1 MDKKRAKKEIDDLTR
16 VLEGHNY
23 KYYVL
28 DDPEM
33 SDAEYDELF
42 RRLEKIEEQY
52 PELVIPESPTQRVG
66 ADPSKEFGS
75 ISHTIPLLSLANAMN
90 ENELRDFD
98 VSVKKILEFEG
109 EVEYVAEPK
118 LDGLAVELVYEKG
131 RFVSGSTRG
140 DGVTGEDITTN
151 LRTVKSIP
159 LRLRAGNTKIPSLL
173 EVRGEVFL
181 SIKSFRELNEH
192 QEEKGDKLFSNPRNA
207 AAGSLRQ
214 LDPKITASRPLS
226 ILCYGVG
233 ATEGFNSE
241 NHWDTLNRLKELGF
255 PVPVHGKLCSG
266 IEEAIEYF
274 REMEKVRDN
283 LEFEIDGIVLKV
295 NDLSLQDRL
304 GARAR
309 SPRWAIA
316 GKFKPQQETT
326 VIISIS
332 VQVGRTGA
340 LTPVAELEPV
350 NVGGVIVKRAT
361 LHNQDE
367 IDRKDVR
374 EGDRV
379 IIQRAGDVI
388 PEVVSVIK
396 SKRKR
401 ASKPYHIPAECP
413 VCGATVKRLPGEA
426 VHSCQ
431 NRSCP
436 AQLKESIK
444 HFASKGA
451 MDIDGLGDKLIEALV
466 DKELIRNV
474 SDLYTLTLE
483 QLSSMERMADKSGQN
498 ILSSLD
504 KSRDTTLGRFL
515 YALGIR
521 HVGEQTGRV
530 LADEFKDFESIRNAE
545 VDSLESIE
553 GVGPIVAKSVRNF
566 FREEKNK
573 NTIDRLFKLGIKLS
587 SVSEKTSD
595 VLKGLTFVI
604 TGTFEKRNRQEMK
617 ERIQLAGGKVSSS
630 VSKMTDY
637 LVAGENAGS
646 KLKRANE
653 LGVNL
658 ISENELSLLITD
670 SIKSDE

>member
-1 MDKKRAKKEIDDLTR
+1 MDKKRAKKEIGELTK

-28 DDPEM
+28 DEPTL
-33 SDAEYDELF
+33 SDAEYDRLF
-42 RRLEKIEEQY
+42 RQLEELEADH

-66 ADPSKEFGS
+66 AEPSKEFGS
-75 ISHTIPLLSLANAMN
+75 VKHTIPLLSLANAMD

-109 EVEYVAEPK
+109 EVEYAAEPK
-118 LDGLAVELVYEKG
+118 LDGLAVELVYENGK
-131 RFVSGSTRG
+131 FVSGSTRG

-159 LRLRAGNTKIPSLL
+159 LRLRAGITKIPSLL

-192 QEEKGDKLFSNPRNA
+192 QEVKGDKLFANPRNA

-233 ATEGFNSE
+233 ATEGFNSG
-241 NHWDTLNRLKELGF
+241 NHWETLNRLKELGF
-255 PVPVHGKLCSG
+255 PVTVHGKLCNG

-274 REMEKVRDN
+274 REMEKVRDK

-295 NDLSLQDRL
+295 NDLSFQDRL

-326 VIISIS
+326 LIISIS

-396 SKRKR
+396 SKRNR

-426 VHSCQ
+426 VHTCQ

-553 GVGPIVAKSVRNF
+553 GVGPIVARSVRNF
-566 FREEKNK
+566 FRDGKNK
-573 NTIDRLFKLGIKLS
+573 YTIKRLFQLGIKF
-587 SVSEKTSD
+587 SEIPEKRSD

-617 ERIQLAGGKVSSS
+617 GIIQSAGGKVSSS

-646 KLKRANE
+646 KLKKANE

-658 ISENELSLLITD
+658 ISENKLSLLIRD
-670 SIKSDE
+670 SIKPDE

>member
-1 MDKKRAKKEIDDLTR
+1 MDKKRAKKEIGELTK

-28 DDPEM
+28 DEPTL
-33 SDAEYDELF
+33 SDTEYDRLF
-42 RRLEKIEEQY
+42 RQLEELEADH

-66 ADPSKEFGS
+66 AEPSKEFGS
-75 ISHTIPLLSLANAMN
+75 VKHTIPLLSLANAMD

-109 EVEYVAEPK
+109 EVEYAAEPK
-118 LDGLAVELVYEKG
+118 LDGLAVELVYENGK
-131 RFVSGSTRG
+131 FVSGSTRG

-159 LRLRAGNTKIPSLL
+159 LRLRAGITKIPSLL

-192 QEEKGDKLFSNPRNA
+192 QEVKGDKLFANPRNA

-214 LDPKITASRPLS
+214 LDPKITTSRPLS

-233 ATEGFNSE
+233 ATEGFNSG
-241 NHWDTLNRLKELGF
+241 NHWETLNRLKELGF
-255 PVPVHGKLCSG
+255 PVTVHGKLCNG

-274 REMEKVRDN
+274 REMEKVRDK

-295 NDLSLQDRL
+295 NDLSFQDRL

-326 VIISIS
+326 LIISIS

-426 VHSCQ
+426 VHTCQ

-530 LADEFKDFESIRNAE
+530 LADEFKDFESIKNAE

-566 FREEKNK
+566 FRDGKNK
-573 NTIDRLFKLGIKLS
+573 YTIKRLFQLGIKF
-587 SVSEKTSD
+587 SEIPEKRSD

-617 ERIQLAGGKVSSS
+617 GIIQSAGGKVSSS
-630 VSKMTDY
+630 VSKKTDY

-646 KLKRANE
+646 KLKKANE

-658 ISENELSLLITD
+658 ISENKLSLLIRD
-670 SIKSDE
+670 SIKPDE

>member
-1 MDKKRAKKEIDDLTR
+1 MDKKRAKKEIGELTK

-28 DDPEM
+28 DEPTL
-33 SDAEYDELF
+33 SDAEYDRLF
-42 RRLEKIEEQY
+42 RQLEELEADH

-66 ADPSKEFGS
+66 AEPSKEFGS
-75 ISHTIPLLSLANAMN
+75 VKHTIPLLSLANAMD
-90 ENELRDFD
+90 EKELRDFD

-109 EVEYVAEPK
+109 EVEYAAEPK
-118 LDGLAVELVYEKG
+118 LDGLAVELVYENGK
-131 RFVSGSTRG
+131 FVSGSTRG

-159 LRLRAGNTKIPSLL
+159 LRLRAGSTKIPSLL

-192 QEEKGDKLFSNPRNA
+192 QEVKGDKLFANPRNA

-233 ATEGFNSE
+233 ATEGFNSG
-241 NHWDTLNRLKELGF
+241 NHWETLNRLKELGF
-255 PVPVHGKLCSG
+255 PVTVHGKLCNG

-274 REMEKVRDN
+274 REMEKVRDK

-295 NDLSLQDRL
+295 NDLSFQDRL

-326 VIISIS
+326 LIISIS

-401 ASKPYHIPAECP
+401 ASKPYHIPDECP

-426 VHSCQ
+426 VHGCQ

-530 LADEFKDFESIRNAE
+530 LADEYKDFESIKNAE
-545 VDSLESIE
+545 TDSLESVE

-566 FREEKNK
+566 FREGKNK
-573 NTIDRLFKLGIKLS
+573 NTVKRLFQLGIKF
-587 SVSEKTSD
+587 SEIPEKRSD

-617 ERIQLAGGKVSSS
+617 GIIQSAGGKVSSS

-646 KLKRANE
+646 KLQKANE

-658 ISENELSLLITD
+658 ISENKLSLLIRD

>member
-1 MDKKRAKKEIDDLTR
+1 MDKKRAKKEIGELTK

-28 DDPEM
+28 DEPTL
-33 SDAEYDELF
+33 SDAEYDRLF
-42 RRLEKIEEQY
+42 RQLEELEADH

-66 ADPSKEFGS
+66 AEPSKEFGS
-75 ISHTIPLLSLANAMN
+75 VKHTIPLLSLANAMD

-109 EVEYVAEPK
+109 EVEYAAEPK
-118 LDGLAVELVYEKG
+118 LDGLAVELVYENGK
-131 RFVSGSTRG
+131 FVSGSTRG

-159 LRLRAGNTKIPSLL
+159 LRLRAGITKIPSLL

-192 QEEKGDKLFSNPRNA
+192 QEVKGDKLFANPRNA

-214 LDPKITASRPLS
+214 LDPKITTSRPLS

-233 ATEGFNSE
+233 ATEGFNSG
-241 NHWDTLNRLKELGF
+241 NHWETLNRLKELGF
-255 PVPVHGKLCSG
+255 PVTVHGKLCNG

-274 REMEKVRDN
+274 REMEKVRDK

-295 NDLSLQDRL
+295 NDLSFQDRL

-326 VIISIS
+326 LIISIS

-566 FREEKNK
+566 FRDGKNK
-573 NTIDRLFKLGIKLS
+573 YTIKRLFQLGIKF
-587 SVSEKTSD
+587 SEIPEKRSD

-604 TGTFEKRNRQEMK
+604 TGRFENQSRQEMK
-617 ERIQLAGGKVSSS
+617 GIIQSAGGKVSSS
-630 VSKMTDY
+630 VSKKTDY

-646 KLKRANE
+646 KLKKANE

-658 ISENELSLLITD
+658 ISENKLSLLIRD
-670 SIKSDE
+670 SIKPDE

>member
-1 MDKKRAKKEIDDLTR
+1 MDKKRAKKEIGELTK

-28 DDPEM
+28 DEPTL
-33 SDAEYDELF
+33 SDAEYDRLF
-42 RRLEKIEEQY
+42 RQLEELEADH

-66 ADPSKEFGS
+66 AEPSKEFGS
-75 ISHTIPLLSLANAMN
+75 VKHTIPLLSLANAMD

-109 EVEYVAEPK
+109 EVEYAAEPK
-118 LDGLAVELVYEKG
+118 LDGLAVELVYENGK
-131 RFVSGSTRG
+131 FVSGSTRG

-159 LRLRAGNTKIPSLL
+159 LRLRAGSTKIPSLL

-192 QEEKGDKLFSNPRNA
+192 QEVKGDKLFANPRNA

-233 ATEGFNSE
+233 ATEGFNSG
-241 NHWDTLNRLKELGF
+241 NHWETLNRLKELGF
-255 PVPVHGKLCSG
+255 PVTVHGKLCNE

-274 REMEKVRDN
+274 REMEKVRDK

-295 NDLSLQDRL
+295 NDLSFQDRL

-326 VIISIS
+326 LIISIS

-396 SKRKR
+396 SKRNR

-426 VHSCQ
+426 VHTCQ

-504 KSRDTTLGRFL
+504 KSRDTTFGRFL

-553 GVGPIVAKSVRNF
+553 GVGPIVARSVRNF
-566 FREEKNK
+566 FCDGKNK
-573 NTIDRLFKLGIKLS
+573 YTIKRLFQLGIKF
-587 SVSEKTSD
+587 SEIPEKRSD

-617 ERIQLAGGKVSSS
+617 GIIQSAGGKVSSS
-630 VSKMTDY
+630 VSKKTDY

-646 KLKRANE
+646 KLKKANE

-658 ISENELSLLITD
+658 ISENKLSLLIRD
-670 SIKSDE
+670 SIKPDE

>member
-1 MDKKRAKKEIDDLTR
+1 MDKKRAKKEIGELTK

-28 DDPEM
+28 DEPTL
-33 SDAEYDELF
+33 SDAEYDRLF
-42 RRLEKIEEQY
+42 RQLEELEADH

-66 ADPSKEFGS
+66 AEPSKEFGS
-75 ISHTIPLLSLANAMN
+75 VKHTIPLLSLANAMD

-109 EVEYVAEPK
+109 EVEYAAEPK
-118 LDGLAVELVYEKG
+118 LDGLAVELVYENGK
-131 RFVSGSTRG
+131 FVSGSTRG

-159 LRLRAGNTKIPSLL
+159 LRLRAGITKIPSLL

-192 QEEKGDKLFSNPRNA
+192 QEVKGDKLFANPRNA

-233 ATEGFNSE
+233 ATEGFNSG
-241 NHWDTLNRLKELGF
+241 NHWETLNRLKELGF
-255 PVPVHGKLCSG
+255 PVTVHGKLCNG

-274 REMEKVRDN
+274 REMEKVRDK

-295 NDLSLQDRL
+295 NDLSFQDRL

-326 VIISIS
+326 LIISIS

-396 SKRKR
+396 SKRNR

-426 VHSCQ
+426 VHTCQ

-504 KSRDTTLGRFL
+504 KSRDTTFGRFL

-553 GVGPIVAKSVRNF
+553 GVGPIVARSVRNF
-566 FREEKNK
+566 FCDGKNK
-573 NTIDRLFKLGIKLS
+573 YTIKRLFQLGIKF
-587 SVSEKTSD
+587 SEIPEKRSD

-617 ERIQLAGGKVSSS
+617 GIIQSAGGKVSSS

-646 KLKRANE
+646 KLQKANE

-658 ISENELSLLITD
+658 ISENKLSLLIRD
-670 SIKSDE
+670 SIKPDE

>member
-1 MDKKRAKKEIDDLTR
+1 MDKKRAKKEIGELTK

-28 DDPEM
+28 DEPTL
-33 SDAEYDELF
+33 SDTEYDRLF
-42 RRLEKIEEQY
+42 RQLEELEADH

-66 ADPSKEFGS
+66 AEPSKEFGS
-75 ISHTIPLLSLANAMN
+75 VKHTIPLLSLANAMD

-109 EVEYVAEPK
+109 EVEYAAEPK
-118 LDGLAVELVYEKG
+118 LDGLAVELVYENGK
-131 RFVSGSTRG
+131 FVSGSTRG

-159 LRLRAGNTKIPSLL
+159 LRLRAGITKIPSLL

-192 QEEKGDKLFSNPRNA
+192 QEVKGDKLFANPRNA

-233 ATEGFNSE
+233 ATEGFNSG
-241 NHWDTLNRLKELGF
+241 NHWETLNRLKELGF
-255 PVPVHGKLCSG
+255 PVTVHGKLCNG

-274 REMEKVRDN
+274 REMEKVRDK

-295 NDLSLQDRL
+295 NDLSFQDRL

-326 VIISIS
+326 LIISIS

-553 GVGPIVAKSVRNF
+553 GVGPIVARSVRNF
-566 FREEKNK
+566 FCDGKNK
-573 NTIDRLFKLGIKLS
+573 YTIKRLFQLGIKF
-587 SVSEKTSD
+587 SEIPEKRSD

-604 TGTFEKRNRQEMK
+604 TGRFENQSRQEMK
-617 ERIQLAGGKVSSS
+617 GIIQSAGGKVSSS

-646 KLKRANE
+646 KLKKANE

-658 ISENELSLLITD
+658 ISENKLSLLIRD
-670 SIKSDE
+670 SIKPDE

>member
-1 MDKKRAKKEIDDLTR
+1 MDKKRAKKEIGELTK

-28 DDPEM
+28 DEPTL
-33 SDAEYDELF
+33 SDAEYDRLF
-42 RRLEKIEEQY
+42 RQLEELEADH

-66 ADPSKEFGS
+66 AEPSKEFGS
-75 ISHTIPLLSLANAMN
+75 VKHTIPLLSLANAMD

-109 EVEYVAEPK
+109 EVEYAAEPK
-118 LDGLAVELVYEKG
+118 LDGLAVELVYENGK
-131 RFVSGSTRG
+131 FVSGSTRG

-159 LRLRAGNTKIPSLL
+159 LRLRAGITKIPSLL

-192 QEEKGDKLFSNPRNA
+192 QEVKGDKLFANPRNA

-233 ATEGFNSE
+233 ATEGFNSG
-241 NHWDTLNRLKELGF
+241 NHWETLNRLKELGF
-255 PVPVHGKLCSG
+255 PVTVHGKLCNG

-274 REMEKVRDN
+274 REMEKVRDK

-295 NDLSLQDRL
+295 NDLSFQDRL

-326 VIISIS
+326 LIISIS

-396 SKRKR
+396 SKRNR

-426 VHSCQ
+426 VHTCQ

-553 GVGPIVAKSVRNF
+553 GVGPIVARSVRNF
-566 FREEKNK
+566 FCDGKNK
-573 NTIDRLFKLGIKLS
+573 YTIKRLFQLGIKF
-587 SVSEKTSD
+587 SEIPEKRSD

-604 TGTFEKRNRQEMK
+604 TGRFENQSRQEMK
-617 ERIQLAGGKVSSS
+617 GIIQSAGGKVSSS

-646 KLKRANE
+646 KLQKANE

-658 ISENELSLLITD
+658 ISENKLSLLIRD
-670 SIKSDE
+670 SIKPDE

>member
-1 MDKKRAKKEIDDLTR
+1 MDKKRAKKEIGELTK

-28 DDPEM
+28 DEPTL
-33 SDAEYDELF
+33 SDTEYDRLF
-42 RRLEKIEEQY
+42 RQLEELEADH

-66 ADPSKEFGS
+66 AEPSKEFGS
-75 ISHTIPLLSLANAMN
+75 VKHTIPLLSLANAMD

-109 EVEYVAEPK
+109 EVEYAAEPK
-118 LDGLAVELVYEKG
+118 LDGLAVELVYENGK
-131 RFVSGSTRG
+131 FVSGSTRG

-159 LRLRAGNTKIPSLL
+159 LRLRAGITKIPSLL

-192 QEEKGDKLFSNPRNA
+192 QEVKGDKLFANPRNA

-233 ATEGFNSE
+233 ATEGFNSG
-241 NHWDTLNRLKELGF
+241 NHWETLNRLKELGF
-255 PVPVHGKLCSG
+255 PVTVHGKLCNG

-274 REMEKVRDN
+274 REMEKVRDK

-295 NDLSLQDRL
+295 NDLSFQDRL

-326 VIISIS
+326 LIISIS

-530 LADEFKDFESIRNAE
+530 LADEFKDFESIKNAE

-566 FREEKNK
+566 FRDGKNK
-573 NTIDRLFKLGIKLS
+573 YTIKRLFQLGIKF
-587 SVSEKTSD
+587 SEIPEKRSD

-604 TGTFEKRNRQEMK
+604 TGRFENQSRQEMK
-617 ERIQLAGGKVSSS
+617 GIIQSAGGKVSSS
-630 VSKMTDY
+630 VSKKTDY

-646 KLKRANE
+646 KLKKANE

-658 ISENELSLLITD
+658 ISENKLSLLIRD
-670 SIKSDE
+670 SIKPDE

>member
-1 MDKKRAKKEIDDLTR
+1 MDKKRAKKEIGELTK

-28 DDPEM
+28 DEPTL
-33 SDAEYDELF
+33 SDTEYDRLF
-42 RRLEKIEEQY
+42 RQLEELEADH

-66 ADPSKEFGS
+66 AEPSKEFGS
-75 ISHTIPLLSLANAMN
+75 VKHTIPLLSLANAMD

-109 EVEYVAEPK
+109 EVEYAAEPK
-118 LDGLAVELVYEKG
+118 LDGLAVELVYENGK
-131 RFVSGSTRG
+131 FVSGSTRG

-159 LRLRAGNTKIPSLL
+159 LRLRAGITKIPSLL

-192 QEEKGDKLFSNPRNA
+192 QEVKGDKLFANPRNA

-233 ATEGFNSE
+233 ATEGFNSG
-241 NHWDTLNRLKELGF
+241 NHWETLNRLKELGF
-255 PVPVHGKLCSG
+255 PVTVHGKLCNG

-274 REMEKVRDN
+274 REMEKVRDK

-295 NDLSLQDRL
+295 NDLSFQDRL

-326 VIISIS
+326 LIISIS

-530 LADEFKDFESIRNAE
+530 LADEFKDFESIKNAE

-566 FREEKNK
+566 FRDGKNK
-573 NTIDRLFKLGIKLS
+573 YTIKRLFQLGIKF
-587 SVSEKTSD
+587 SEIPEKRSD

-617 ERIQLAGGKVSSS
+617 GIIQSAGGKVSSS

-646 KLKRANE
+646 KLKKANE

-658 ISENELSLLITD
+658 ISENKLSLLIRD
-670 SIKSDE
+670 SIKPDE

>member
-1 MDKKRAKKEIDDLTR
+1 MDKKRAKKEIGELTK

-28 DDPEM
+28 DEPTL
-33 SDAEYDELF
+33 SDTEYDRLF
-42 RRLEKIEEQY
+42 RQLEELEADH

-66 ADPSKEFGS
+66 AEPSKEFGS
-75 ISHTIPLLSLANAMN
+75 VKHTIPLLSLANAMD

-109 EVEYVAEPK
+109 EVEYAAEPK
-118 LDGLAVELVYEKG
+118 LDGLAVELVYENGK
-131 RFVSGSTRG
+131 FVSGSTRG

-159 LRLRAGNTKIPSLL
+159 LRLRAGITKIPSLL

-192 QEEKGDKLFSNPRNA
+192 QEVKGDKLFANPRNA

-214 LDPKITASRPLS
+214 LDPKITTSRPLS

-233 ATEGFNSE
+233 ATEGFNSG
-241 NHWDTLNRLKELGF
+241 NHWETLNRLKELGF
-255 PVPVHGKLCSG
+255 PVTVHGKLCNG

-274 REMEKVRDN
+274 REMEKVRDK

-295 NDLSLQDRL
+295 NDLSFQDRL

-326 VIISIS
+326 LIISIS

-530 LADEFKDFESIRNAE
+530 LADEFKDFESIKNAE

-566 FREEKNK
+566 FRDGKNK
-573 NTIDRLFKLGIKLS
+573 YTIKRLFQLGIKF
-587 SVSEKTSD
+587 SEIPEKRSD

-617 ERIQLAGGKVSSS
+617 GIIQSAGGKVSSS
-630 VSKMTDY
+630 VSKKTDY

-646 KLKRANE
+646 KLKKANE

-658 ISENELSLLITD
+658 ISENKLSLLIRD
-670 SIKSDE
+670 SIKPDE

>member
-1 MDKKRAKKEIDDLTR
+1 MDKKRAKKEIGELTK

-28 DDPEM
+28 DEPTL
-33 SDAEYDELF
+33 SDTEYDRLF
-42 RRLEKIEEQY
+42 RQLEELEADH

-66 ADPSKEFGS
+66 AEPSKEFGS
-75 ISHTIPLLSLANAMN
+75 VKHTIPLLSLANAMD

-109 EVEYVAEPK
+109 EVEYAAEPK
-118 LDGLAVELVYEKG
+118 LDGLAVELVYENGK
-131 RFVSGSTRG
+131 FVSGSTRG

-159 LRLRAGNTKIPSLL
+159 LRLRAGITKIPSLL

-192 QEEKGDKLFSNPRNA
+192 QEVKGDKLFANPRNA

-214 LDPKITASRPLS
+214 LDPKITTSRPLS

-233 ATEGFNSE
+233 ATEGFNSG
-241 NHWDTLNRLKELGF
+241 NHWETLNRLKELGF
-255 PVPVHGKLCSG
+255 PVTVHGKLCNG

-274 REMEKVRDN
+274 REMEKVRDK

-295 NDLSLQDRL
+295 NDLSFQDRL

-326 VIISIS
+326 LIISIS

-396 SKRKR
+396 SKRNR

-426 VHSCQ
+426 VHTCQ

-553 GVGPIVAKSVRNF
+553 GVGPIVARSVRNF
-566 FREEKNK
+566 FCDGKNK
-573 NTIDRLFKLGIKLS
+573 YTIKRLFQLGIKF
-587 SVSEKTSD
+587 SEIPEKRSD

-604 TGTFEKRNRQEMK
+604 TGRFENQSRQEMK
-617 ERIQLAGGKVSSS
+617 GIIQSAGGKVSSS
-630 VSKMTDY
+630 VSKKTDY

-646 KLKRANE
+646 KLKKANE

-658 ISENELSLLITD
+658 ISENKLSLLIRD
-670 SIKSDE
+670 SIKPDE

>member
-1 MDKKRAKKEIDDLTR
+1 MDKKRAKKEIGELTK

-28 DDPEM
+28 DEPTL
-33 SDAEYDELF
+33 SDTEYDRLF
-42 RRLEKIEEQY
+42 RQLEELEADH

-66 ADPSKEFGS
+66 AEPSKEFGS
-75 ISHTIPLLSLANAMN
+75 VKHTIPLLSLANAMD

-109 EVEYVAEPK
+109 EVEYAAEPK
-118 LDGLAVELVYEKG
+118 LDGLAVELVYENGK
-131 RFVSGSTRG
+131 FVSGSTRG

-159 LRLRAGNTKIPSLL
+159 LRLRAGITKIPSLL

-192 QEEKGDKLFSNPRNA
+192 QEVKGDKLFANPRNA

-233 ATEGFNSE
+233 ATEGFNSG
-241 NHWDTLNRLKELGF
+241 NHWETLNRLKELGF
-255 PVPVHGKLCSG
+255 PVTVHGKLCNG

-274 REMEKVRDN
+274 REMEKVRDK

-295 NDLSLQDRL
+295 NDLSFQDRL

-326 VIISIS
+326 LIISIS

-396 SKRKR
+396 SKRNR

-426 VHSCQ
+426 VHTCQ

-553 GVGPIVAKSVRNF
+553 GVGPIVARSVRNF
-566 FREEKNK
+566 FRDGKNK
-573 NTIDRLFKLGIKLS
+573 YTIKRLFQLGIKF
-587 SVSEKTSD
+587 SEIPEKRSD

-617 ERIQLAGGKVSSS
+617 GIIQSAGGKVSSS
-630 VSKMTDY
+630 VSKKTDY

-646 KLKRANE
+646 KLKKANE

-658 ISENELSLLITD
+658 ISENKLSLLIRD
-670 SIKSDE
+670 SIKPDE

>member
-1 MDKKRAKKEIDDLTR
+1 MDKKRAKKEIGELTK

-28 DDPEM
+28 DEPTL
-33 SDAEYDELF
+33 SDAEYDRLF
-42 RRLEKIEEQY
+42 RQLEELEADH

-66 ADPSKEFGS
+66 AEPSKEFGS
-75 ISHTIPLLSLANAMN
+75 VKHTIPLLSLANAMD

-109 EVEYVAEPK
+109 EVEYAAEPK
-118 LDGLAVELVYEKG
+118 LDGLAVELVYENGK
-131 RFVSGSTRG
+131 FVSGSTRG

-159 LRLRAGNTKIPSLL
+159 LRLRAGITKIPSLL

-192 QEEKGDKLFSNPRNA
+192 QEVKGDKLFANPRNA

-214 LDPKITASRPLS
+214 LDPKITTSRPLS

-233 ATEGFNSE
+233 ATEGFNSG
-241 NHWDTLNRLKELGF
+241 NHWETLNRLKELGF
-255 PVPVHGKLCSG
+255 PVTVHGKLCNG

-274 REMEKVRDN
+274 REMEKVRDK

-295 NDLSLQDRL
+295 NDLSFQDRL

-326 VIISIS
+326 LIISIS

-530 LADEFKDFESIRNAE
+530 LADEFKDFESIKNAE

-566 FREEKNK
+566 FRDGKNK
-573 NTIDRLFKLGIKLS
+573 YTIKRLFQLGIKF
-587 SVSEKTSD
+587 SEIPEKRSD

-604 TGTFEKRNRQEMK
+604 TGRFENQSRQEMK
-617 ERIQLAGGKVSSS
+617 GIIQSAGGKVSSS
-630 VSKMTDY
+630 VSKKTDY

-646 KLKRANE
+646 KLKKANE

-658 ISENELSLLITD
+658 ISENKLSLLIRD
-670 SIKSDE
+670 SIKPDE

>member
-530 LADEFKDFESIRNAE
+530 LADEFVDFESIKNAE

-553 GVGPIVAKSVRNF
+553 GVGPIVAKSVWNF

-595 VLKGLTFVI
+595 VLRGLIFVI

-670 SIKSDE
+670 SIKSD

>member
-1 MDKKRAKKEIDDLTR
+1 MDKKRAKKEIGELTK

-28 DDPEM
+28 DEPTL
-33 SDAEYDELF
+33 SDTEYDRLF
-42 RRLEKIEEQY
+42 RQLEELEADH

-66 ADPSKEFGS
+66 AEPSKEFGS
-75 ISHTIPLLSLANAMN
+75 VKHTIPLLSLANAMD

-109 EVEYVAEPK
+109 EVEYAAEPK
-118 LDGLAVELVYEKG
+118 LDGLAVELVYENGK
-131 RFVSGSTRG
+131 FVSGSTRG

-159 LRLRAGNTKIPSLL
+159 LRLRAGITKIPSLL

-192 QEEKGDKLFSNPRNA
+192 QEVKGDKLFANPRNA

-214 LDPKITASRPLS
+214 LDPKITTSRPLS

-233 ATEGFNSE
+233 ATEGFNSG
-241 NHWDTLNRLKELGF
+241 NHWETLNRLKELGF
-255 PVPVHGKLCSG
+255 PVTVHGKLCNG

-274 REMEKVRDN
+274 REMEKVRDK

-295 NDLSLQDRL
+295 NDLSFQDRL

-326 VIISIS
+326 LIISIS

-396 SKRKR
+396 SKRNR

-566 FREEKNK
+566 FRDGKNK
-573 NTIDRLFKLGIKLS
+573 YTIKRLFQLGIKF
-587 SVSEKTSD
+587 SEIPEKRSD

-617 ERIQLAGGKVSSS
+617 GIIQSAGGKVSSS
-630 VSKMTDY
+630 VSKKTDY

-646 KLKRANE
+646 KLKKANE

-658 ISENELSLLITD
+658 ISENKLSLLIRD
-670 SIKSDE
+670 SIKPDE

>member
-1 MDKKRAKKEIDDLTR
+1 MDKKRAKKEIGELTK

-28 DDPEM
+28 DEPTL
-33 SDAEYDELF
+33 SDTEYDRLF
-42 RRLEKIEEQY
+42 RQLEELEADH

-66 ADPSKEFGS
+66 AEPSKEFGS
-75 ISHTIPLLSLANAMN
+75 VKHTIPLLSLANAMD

-109 EVEYVAEPK
+109 EVEYAAEPK
-118 LDGLAVELVYEKG
+118 LDGLAVELVYENGK
-131 RFVSGSTRG
+131 FVSGSTRG

-159 LRLRAGNTKIPSLL
+159 LRLRAGITKIPSLL

-192 QEEKGDKLFSNPRNA
+192 QEVKGDKLFANPRNA

-233 ATEGFNSE
+233 ATEGFNSG
-241 NHWDTLNRLKELGF
+241 NHWETLNRLKELGF
-255 PVPVHGKLCSG
+255 PVTVHGKLCNG

-274 REMEKVRDN
+274 REMEKVRDK

-295 NDLSLQDRL
+295 NDLSFQDRL

-326 VIISIS
+326 LIISIS

-396 SKRKR
+396 SKRNR

-426 VHSCQ
+426 VHTCQ

-553 GVGPIVAKSVRNF
+553 GVGPIVARSVRNF
-566 FREEKNK
+566 FCDGKNK
-573 NTIDRLFKLGIKLS
+573 YTIKRLFQLGIKF
-587 SVSEKTSD
+587 SEIPEKRSD

-604 TGTFEKRNRQEMK
+604 TGRFENQSRQEMK
-617 ERIQLAGGKVSSS
+617 GIIQSAGGKVSSS
-630 VSKMTDY
+630 VSKKTDY

-646 KLKRANE
+646 KLKKANE

-658 ISENELSLLITD
+658 ISENKLSLLIRD
-670 SIKSDE
+670 SIKPDE

>member
-1 MDKKRAKKEIDDLTR
+1 MDKKRAKKEIGELTK

-28 DDPEM
+28 DEPTL
-33 SDAEYDELF
+33 SDAEYDRLF
-42 RRLEKIEEQY
+42 RQLEELEADH

-66 ADPSKEFGS
+66 AEPSKEFGS
-75 ISHTIPLLSLANAMN
+75 VKHTIPLLSLANAMD

-98 VSVKKILEFEG
+98 VSVKKLLEFEG

-192 QEEKGDKLFSNPRNA
+192 QEVKGDKLFANPRNA

-233 ATEGFNSE
+233 ATEGFNSG
-241 NHWDTLNRLKELGF
+241 NHWETLNRLKELGF
-255 PVPVHGKLCSG
+255 PVTVHGKLCNG

-274 REMEKVRDN
+274 REMEKVRDK

-295 NDLSLQDRL
+295 NDLSFQDRL

-326 VIISIS
+326 LIISIS

-566 FREEKNK
+566 FRDGKNK
-573 NTIDRLFKLGIKLS
+573 YTIKRLFQLGIKF
-587 SVSEKTSD
+587 SEIPEKRSD

-604 TGTFEKRNRQEMK
+604 TGRFENQSRQEMK
-617 ERIQLAGGKVSSS
+617 GIIQSAGGKVSSS

-646 KLKRANE
+646 KLKKANE

-658 ISENELSLLITD
+658 ISENKLSLLIRD
-670 SIKSDE
+670 SIKPDE

>member
-1 MDKKRAKKEIDDLTR
+1 MDKKRAKKEIGELTK

-28 DDPEM
+28 DEPTL
-33 SDAEYDELF
+33 SDTEYDRLF
-42 RRLEKIEEQY
+42 RQLEELEADH

-66 ADPSKEFGS
+66 AEPSKEFGS
-75 ISHTIPLLSLANAMN
+75 VKHTIPLLSLANAMD

-109 EVEYVAEPK
+109 EVEYAAEPK
-118 LDGLAVELVYEKG
+118 LDGLAVELVYENGK
-131 RFVSGSTRG
+131 FVSGSTRG

-159 LRLRAGNTKIPSLL
+159 LRLRAGITKIPSLL

-192 QEEKGDKLFSNPRNA
+192 QEVKGDKLFANPRNA

-214 LDPKITASRPLS
+214 LDPKITTSRPLS

-233 ATEGFNSE
+233 ATEGFNSG
-241 NHWDTLNRLKELGF
+241 NHWETLNRLKELGF
-255 PVPVHGKLCSG
+255 PVTVHGKLCNG

-274 REMEKVRDN
+274 REMEKVRDK

-295 NDLSLQDRL
+295 NDLSFQDRL

-326 VIISIS
+326 LIISIS

-566 FREEKNK
+566 FRDGKNK
-573 NTIDRLFKLGIKLS
+573 YTIKRLFQLGIKF
-587 SVSEKTSD
+587 SEIPEKRSD

-604 TGTFEKRNRQEMK
+604 TGRFENQSRQEMK
-617 ERIQLAGGKVSSS
+617 GIIQSAGGKVSSS
-630 VSKMTDY
+630 VSKKTDY

-646 KLKRANE
+646 KLKKANE

-658 ISENELSLLITD
+658 ISENKLSLLIRD
-670 SIKSDE
+670 SIKPDE